1 MALKNRVDTYRGGRG
16 GGGAQFPPQECAG
29 GLMHP
34 PTPSGDSE
42 PPRESQKR
50 AIATLNDS
58 GSERRPPD
66 WERESGTGAAR
77 GPRRRDLAGVARG
90 RAGSAARGPT
100 GAPGRRAG
108 SAPAARGSAAGA
120 ERQSGREGS
129 APRSSRGYPV
139 QQRRRRGPRPAL
151 GHRAAHAGGDS
162 LGENR
167 GGRRTCEAARRPDS
181 EHRAPDA
188 WASSL
193 HPHGLRSGRGLRGTA
208 ARRHV

>member
-1 MALKNRVDTYRGGRG
+1 
-16 GGGAQFPPQECAG
+16 
-29 GLMHP
+29 MHP
-34 PTPSGDSE
+34 PTASGDSE

-129 APRSSRGYPV
+129 LLLVRAGATRCSSGGAAAP
-139 QQRRRRGPRPAL
+139 GPLWDTARPT
-151 GHRAAHAGGDS
+151 RAA
-162 LGENR
+162 
-167 GGRRTCEAARRPDS
+167 TP
-181 EHRAPDA
+181 
-188 WASSL
+188 
-193 HPHGLRSGRGLRGTA
+193 
-208 ARRHV
+208 